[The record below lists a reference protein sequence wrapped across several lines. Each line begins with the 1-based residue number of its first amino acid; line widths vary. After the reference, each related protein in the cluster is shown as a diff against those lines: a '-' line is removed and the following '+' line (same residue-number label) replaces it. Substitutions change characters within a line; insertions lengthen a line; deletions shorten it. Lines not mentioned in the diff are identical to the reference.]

1 MTSLASVNMFLHP
14 LRKNL
19 LYITAHLM
27 SRYFDFSRPLPSKK
41 IPATPKLTVSDNRR
55 CYIWSMPTSRYTL
68 SMLA

>member
-1 MTSLASVNMFLHP
+1 MTGLANVNIFLHP

-27 SRYFDFSRPLPSKK
+27 SSFLQ
-41 IPATPKLTVSDNRR
+41 AGPKLTVSDNRR

-68 SMLA
+68 STLA